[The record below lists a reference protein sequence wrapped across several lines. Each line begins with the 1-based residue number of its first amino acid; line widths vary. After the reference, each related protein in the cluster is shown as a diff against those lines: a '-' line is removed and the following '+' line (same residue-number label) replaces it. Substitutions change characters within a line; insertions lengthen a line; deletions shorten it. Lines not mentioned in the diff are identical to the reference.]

1 MKYFILVI
9 VTLAFSFSACE
20 VIDNPIPADAGD
32 NLQIGAV
39 SADSARLFD
48 SLGIFADTDYKI
60 DPELGLDNTDSLI
73 SFILNNS
80 WTISNAAD
88 NSNRRFIVLEEFT
101 GHECIFCPLGTKE
114 IIRLDT
120 IFNEQL
126 IPIAIHAGGFARP
139 RQSGDK
145 FTTDFRVAGGHGELY
160 QQEFNPG
167 NAYPRGM
174 VSRLRATGNSVW
186 EADINSIS
194 ADSPIA
200 ELKLTSYYSD
210 STNVVRAQIELI
222 PLVASSRSFNL
233 QVFLK
238 EDNIVDWQKDAF
250 SNPVDIEFYNH
261 RHTLRKV
268 VNGTWGF
275 SLPNWQVGDTLAYQY
290 ITTVDPSWK
299 SQDLEVVSFIFDS
312 DPSSYEVMQA
322 NATLFVPK

>member
-1 MKYFILVI
+1 MMRFAFTIFIAL
-9 VTLAFSFSACE
+9 LSFSACE
-20 VIDNPIPADAGD
+20 VIDDPIPANAED
-32 NLQIGAV
+32 NLQIGAIG
-39 SADSARLFD
+39 ADSARLFD

-60 DPELGLDNTDSLI
+60 DQALNLDDTDSLI
-73 SFILNNS
+73 SFILNNT
-80 WTISNAAD
+80 WAISTAPD
-88 NSNRRFIVLEEFT
+88 NSNRRFITLEEFT

-120 IFNEQL
+120 IFKEQL
-126 IPIAIHAGGFARP
+126 VPIAIHAGGFARP

-145 FTTDFRVAGGHGELY
+145 FTTDFRVEGGHGELY

-174 VSRLRATGNSVW
+174 VSRLRSTGNAGW
-186 EADINSIS
+186 EADINSIA

-200 ELKLTSYYSD
+200 ELKLTSYYSNNA
-210 STNVVRAQIELI
+210 NVVRAQIQVI
-222 PLVASSRSFNL
+222 PLVPSSESFSL

-268 VNGTWGF
+268 VNGTWGLN
-275 SLPNWQVGDTLAYQY
+275 LPNWQVGDTLSYQY
-290 ITTVDPSWK
+290 VTTVDPNWK
-299 SQDLEVVSFIFDS
+299 PQDLEVVCFIFDN
-312 DPSSYEVMQA
+312 DQSSYEVMQA
-322 NATLFVPK
+322 NAAYFTPR